1 MADQPAM
8 EWYVVRT
15 KPHQEDS
22 VESSLSRV
30 GIEILCPRIKEH
42 KMVRAK
48 RQSVVSPLFPG
59 YLFAR
64 FCLSQLRMV
73 MYASGVRN
81 LVSFGP
87 APAIVSR
94 EIIDGIRE
102 RLLAGI
108 VVPNTPNF
116 APGDVVRIQDGP
128 LSGLEAVFERE
139 MIGQQRGMLLMKL
152 LACQVRVV
160 LDLKSIVNS

>member
-1 MADQPAM
+1 MIVQPATD
-8 EWYVVRT
+8 WYVVRT
-15 KPHQEDS
+15 KPHQEYS

-30 GIEILCPRIKEH
+30 GLEILCPRITEH
-42 KMVRAK
+42 KIVRRK
-48 RQSVVSPLFPG
+48 VQPVISPLFPG

-64 FCLSQLRMV
+64 LCSAQLRMV

-81 LVSFGP
+81 LVSFG
-87 APAIVSR
+87 ATPAIVSS

-102 RLLAGI
+102 RLRGG
-108 VVPNTPNF
+108 VVALNSPRF
-116 APGDVVRIQDGP
+116 ASGEVVRIQDGP
-128 LSGLEAVFERE
+128 LCGLEAIFEKE
-139 MIGQQRGMLLMKL
+139 MMGQQRAMLLMKI